1 VTCLTWTVVAVVG
14 AAVAETDARRVAEA
28 RLLRDVAV
36 QQVLETQRV
45 AVDLHAAA
53 SVVLPLTA
61 SPGRRTA
68 RLGALHH
75 RQRQQ
80 QQQQQRQLL
89 LLLLLLTLSL
99 LGFLAA
105 GPTVRRCLLG
115 RCRSHGARVHRRNHW
130 LPVTVRLR
138 AILKTA
144 VLKNR
149 ICGRF
154 KLRSASAGWIQLP
167 GLQTSAG

>member
-1 VTCLTWTVVAVVG
+1 VRSLRIATKNGTPKRRHTSRTLRCGRTGVDVVDR
-14 AAVAETDARRVAEA
+14 TPARRRPSHVTIIRAA
-28 RLLRDVAV
+28 GCRLPVVVVVVVVVVR
-36 QQVLETQRV
+36 
-45 AVDLHAAA
+45 LHQ
-53 SVVLPLTA
+53 LL
-61 SPGRRTA
+61 
-68 RLGALHH
+68 LQL
-75 RQRQQ
+75 QRQL
-80 QQQQQRQLL
+80 LL